1 MRDVKQN
8 RRENLRL
15 LVEREGSLVKLNE
28 KLGRKKSDQPLV
40 KY

>member
-15 LVEREGSLVKLNE
+15 LVEREGSLVKDAKNLM
-28 KLGRKKSDQPLV
+28 QPLV